1 MRTQF
6 LARALF
12 VPIVTGLL
20 TLPVDLR
27 SLQVGVAHAQ
37 EDKLALGIVGFGRR
51 GDVGVLL
58 VARIEEY
65 LRQMLDAGGSVR
77 LLPPK
82 VVETGRPLN
91 PTAASSGPKD
101 RPVTAAS
108 RALDKADTLAVTA
121 RSMMEE
127 GEDPAD
133 ILKLLLAAA
142 QRYEQNYVEL
152 VDFTKLVD
160 VYAQAATAALL
171 QRNDGAARDWVAK
184 ALTLQPTFVV
194 DARKSNKQLQT
205 MVTASRQQLAGREP
219 TPVTVECNQPD
230 CDAYVDGVKIGATPA
245 TVGDLFPGIHYV
257 QARKPGAK
265 PWGMTINAKGKP
277 ITVSAKLEM
286 EEDPANQIG
295 LQVDPADMKGFADSG
310 KFGEKMFKNSVA
322 LFTRQVRA
330 THLLYGVVARSTR
343 GLELHL
349 FLVNGALRKT
359 CALEKVEYNSNLSD
373 LQMKTLDA
381 EGRVRSALGG
391 CAAGSEVRDV
401 PEVYARPAAGAVAA
415 PTIVPTPPTEP
426 EPEPTPD
433 PEPRRDARPEPKPDP
448 KPEPKPEPRPEPRV
462 VRSRP
467 EPAAEPS
474 NVDDPYAGLLTTE
487 DPAARKPFYK
497 TAWFWTSV
505 GVVAAAGAGTG
516 LLFATRPAL
525 PADGFR
531 ATAQLP

>member
-1 MRTQF
+1 MRIQF

-20 TLPVDLR
+20 TLPVDLPR
-27 SLQVGVAHAQ
+27 LRMGIAHAQ
-37 EDKLALGIVGFGRR
+37 EDKSALGIVGFARR
-51 GDVGVLL
+51 GEVGVLL

-65 LRQMLDAGGSVR
+65 LRQMLDAGGTVR
-77 LLPPK
+77 LLPAK

-91 PTAASSGPKD
+91 PAAATNAPKD
-101 RPVTAAS
+101 RAVTAAS

-127 GEDPAD
+127 GEEPAD

-142 QRYEQNYVEL
+142 ARYEQNYVEL

-171 QRNDGAARDWVAK
+171 QRNEGAARDWVAK

-205 MVTASRQQLAGREP
+205 MVTASRQQLAGRDP
-219 TPVTVECNQPD
+219 TEVSVECNQPD

-245 TVGDLFPGIHYV
+245 TVKDLFPGIHYI
-257 QARKPGAK
+257 QARKSGAK
-265 PWGMTINAKGKP
+265 PWGMTVNAKGKP
-277 ITVSAKLEM
+277 IAVTAKLEL

-295 LQVDPADMKGFADSG
+295 LQVDPADMKAFADSG
-310 KFGEKMFKNSVA
+310 KFSEKVFKNSIA
-322 LFTRQVRA
+322 LFTRQIRA
-330 THLLYGVVARSTR
+330 SHLLYGVVARSTR

-349 FLVNGALRKT
+349 FLVNGALRKV

-381 EGRVRSALGG
+381 EGRVRTALGG
-391 CAAGSEVRDV
+391 CPAGSEVRDV
-401 PEVYARPAAGAVAA
+401 PEVYARPAVSAVAA
-415 PTIVPTPPTEP
+415 PSIVPTPPTEP
-426 EPEPTPD
+426 EPEVA
-433 PEPRRDARPEPKPDP
+433 PEPRHEPRAEP

-462 VRSRP
+462 VRPRP
-467 EPAAEPS
+467 EPKPDPAT
-474 NVDDPYAGLLTTE
+474 VDDPYAGLLTTE
-487 DPAARKPFYK
+487 DPAARRSFYK
-497 TAWFWTSV
+497 TAWFWVSV
-505 GVVAAAGAGTG
+505 GVVAVAAAGTRVW
-516 LLFATRPAL
+516 FATRTPPPA
-525 PADGFR
+525 AGFR